1 MNITDTLGSRPAEV
15 PGGTVRIYL
24 CGVTAYDDSHIGHA
38 RTVVVF
44 DVLRRLL
51 ERSGR
56 RVELVQNFTDIDD
69 KIVERAAEE
78 GSDHRALAEKYI
90 ASYHRDFDELGVGR
104 AARYPRATEHI
115 PQMISLIE
123 SLVSKGFAYA
133 RGGSVYFDVSKFPG
147 YGRLSGKRAA
157 ELLAGARVEPDP
169 AKRDPADFAL
179 WKKTGPPSWPSP
191 WGEGRPGWHVECSAM
206 GLRMESIQIHGGGR
220 DLIFPHHENE
230 IAQSE
235 AHTGKEFARAWMHVG
250 MVTVDGQKMSKS
262 LGNSRTL
269 RAVLDRWGPNAARVF
284 CLSGHYSKP
293 VDYSEG
299 AMSEALSRWRQAEAA
314 FHELR
319 QAGSG
324 RAPPV
329 PGGFWE
335 ALEGDMGTHA
345 ALDSL
350 LALCRSVNRAAS
362 AGTLGS
368 SQELCAEL
376 DARLAVLGLRVRE
389 LSSQEASRVEGML
402 GERDRLRRASRY
414 AEADALRA
422 KIEGM
427 GVELADHGG
436 RTTAI
441 PREIPLEARARLG

>member
-1 MNITDTLGSRPAEV
+1 MNITDTLGSLPTEV

-90 ASYHRDFDELGVGR
+90 ASYHRDFDRLGV
-104 AARYPRATEHI
+104 AHASRYPRATEHV

-133 RGGSVYFDVSKFPG
+133 AGGSVYFDVSKFPE
-147 YGRLSGKRAA
+147 YGRLSGKRT
-157 ELLAGARVEPDP
+157 EQLIAGARVEPDP

-179 WKKTGPPSWPSP
+179 WKKTGPPCWPSP

-206 GLRMESIQIHGGGR
+206 GLRMESIEIHGGGR

-235 AHTGKEFARAWMHVG
+235 AHSGKKFARIWAHVG
-250 MVTVDGQKMSKS
+250 MVTVGGQKMSKS
-262 LGNSRTL
+262 LGNSMTL
-269 RAVLDRWGPNAARVF
+269 RRVLDRWGPNAARIF

-319 QAGSG
+319 QAGDG
-324 RAPPV
+324 RAPPA

-335 ALEGDMGTHA
+335 ALEDDMGTHA

-350 LALCRSVNRAAS
+350 LALCRSVNKAAS
-362 AGTLGS
+362 AGTLGA
-368 SQELCAEL
+368 SQELSSEL
-376 DARLAVLGLRVRE
+376 DARLSVLGLRVRE
-389 LSSQEASRVEGML
+389 LGGAESAKIRKML
-402 GERDRLRRASRY
+402 EEREFLRKSSRY

-422 KIEGM
+422 EIEKM

-436 RTTAI
+436 RTTVI
-441 PREIPLEARARLG
+441 PREI

>member
-1 MNITDTLGSRPAEV
+1 MNITDTLGSLPTEV

-90 ASYHRDFDELGVGR
+90 ASYHRDFDRLGVAR
-104 AARYPRATEHI
+104 ASRYPRATEHV

-133 RGGSVYFDVSKFPG
+133 AGGSVYFDVSKFPE
-147 YGRLSGKRAA
+147 YGRLSGKRT
-157 ELLAGARVEPDP
+157 EQLIAGARVEPDP

-179 WKKTGPPSWPSP
+179 WKKTGPPCWPSP

-206 GLRMESIQIHGGGR
+206 GLRMESIEIHGGGR

-235 AHTGKEFARAWMHVG
+235 AHSGKKFARIWAHVG
-250 MVTVDGQKMSKS
+250 MVTVGGQKMSKS
-262 LGNSRTL
+262 LGNSMTL
-269 RAVLDRWGPNAARVF
+269 RRVLDRWGPNAARIF

-319 QAGSG
+319 QAGDG
-324 RAPPV
+324 RAPPA

-335 ALEGDMGTHA
+335 ALEDDMGTHA

-350 LALCRSVNRAAS
+350 LALCRSVNKAAS
-362 AGTLGS
+362 AGTLGA
-368 SQELCAEL
+368 SQELSSEL
-376 DARLAVLGLRVRE
+376 DARLSVLGLRVRE
-389 LSSQEASRVEGML
+389 LGGAESAKIRKML
-402 GERDRLRRASRY
+402 EEREFLRKSSRY

-422 KIEGM
+422 EIEKM

-436 RTTAI
+436 RTTVI
-441 PREIPLEARARLG
+441 PREI

>member
-1 MNITDTLGSRPAEV
+1 MNITDTLGSLPTEV

-90 ASYHRDFDELGVGR
+90 ASYHRDFDRLGVAR
-104 AARYPRATEHI
+104 ASRYPRATEHV

-133 RGGSVYFDVSKFPG
+133 AGGSVYFDVSKFPE
-147 YGRLSGKRAA
+147 YGRLSGKRT
-157 ELLAGARVEPDP
+157 EQLIAGARVEPDP

-179 WKKTGPPSWPSP
+179 WKKTGPPCWPSP

-206 GLRMESIQIHGGGR
+206 GLRMESIEIHGGGR

-235 AHTGKEFARAWMHVG
+235 AHSGKKFARIWAHVG
-250 MVTVDGQKMSKS
+250 MVTVGGQKMSKS
-262 LGNSRTL
+262 LGNSMTL
-269 RAVLDRWGPNAARVF
+269 RRVLDRWGPNAARIF

-319 QAGSG
+319 QAGDG
-324 RAPPV
+324 RAPPAS
-329 PGGFWE
+329 GGFWE
-335 ALEGDMGTHA
+335 ALEDDMGTHA

-350 LALCRSVNRAAS
+350 LALCRSVNKAAS
-362 AGTLGS
+362 AGTLGA
-368 SQELCAEL
+368 SQELSSEL
-376 DARLAVLGLRVRE
+376 DARLSVLGLRVRE
-389 LSSQEASRVEGML
+389 LGGAESAKIRKML
-402 GERDRLRRASRY
+402 EEREFLRKSSRY

-422 KIEGM
+422 EIEKM

-436 RTTAI
+436 RTTVI
-441 PREIPLEARARLG
+441 PREI

>member
-1 MNITDTLGSRPAEV
+1 MNITDTLGSLPTEV

-90 ASYHRDFDELGVGR
+90 ASYHRDFDRLGVAR
-104 AARYPRATEHI
+104 ASRYPRATEHV

-133 RGGSVYFDVSKFPG
+133 AGGSVYFDVSKFPE
-147 YGRLSGKRAA
+147 YGRLSGKRT
-157 ELLAGARVEPDP
+157 EQLIAGARVEPDP

-179 WKKTGPPSWPSP
+179 WKKTGPPCWPSP

-206 GLRMESIQIHGGGR
+206 GLRMESIEIHGGGR

-235 AHTGKEFARAWMHVG
+235 AHSGKKFARIWAHVG
-250 MVTVDGQKMSKS
+250 MVTVGGQKMSKS
-262 LGNSRTL
+262 LGNSMTL
-269 RAVLDRWGPNAARVF
+269 RRVLDRWGPNAARIF

-319 QAGSG
+319 QAGDG
-324 RAPPV
+324 RAPPA

-335 ALEGDMGTHA
+335 ALEDDMGTHA

-350 LALCRSVNRAAS
+350 LALCRSVNKAAS
-362 AGTLGS
+362 AGTLGA
-368 SQELCAEL
+368 SQELSSEL
-376 DARLAVLGLRVRE
+376 DARLSVLGLRVRE
-389 LSSQEASRVEGML
+389 LGGAESAKIRKML
-402 GERDRLRRASRY
+402 EEREFLRKSSRY

-422 KIEGM
+422 EIEKM
-427 GVELADHGG
+427 GAELADHGG
-436 RTTAI
+436 RTTVI
-441 PREIPLEARARLG
+441 PREI

>member
-1 MNITDTLGSRPAEV
+1 MRLTDTLGSLPAEV
-15 PGGTVRIYL
+15 PGGRVRIYL

-56 RVELVQNFTDIDD
+56 TVELVQNFTDIDD
-69 KIVERAAEE
+69 KIVERAAAE
-78 GSDHRALAEKYI
+78 GTDHASLAEKYI
-90 ASYHRDFDELGVGR
+90 ASYHRDFDRLGVAR
-104 AARYPRATEHI
+104 ASRYPRATGHVGQI
-115 PQMISLIE
+115 ISLVE

-133 RGGSVYFDVSKFPG
+133 EGGSVYFDVSKFPE
-147 YGRLSGKRAA
+147 YGRLSGKRTGQ
-157 ELLAGARVEPDP
+157 LIAGARVEPDP

-179 WKKTGPPSWPSP
+179 WKKAGPPCWPSP

-206 GLRMESIQIHGGGR
+206 GLQMGSIDIHGGGR

-235 AHTGKEFARAWMHVG
+235 AHSGKKFARIWAHVG
-250 MVTVDGQKMSKS
+250 MVTVGGQKMSKS
-262 LGNSRTL
+262 LGNSMTL
-269 RAVLDRWGPNAARVF
+269 RRVLDRWGPNAARIF

-319 QAGSG
+319 QAGPG
-324 RAPPV
+324 GAPRA

-335 ALEGDMGTHA
+335 ALEDDMGTHA

-350 LALCRSVNRAAS
+350 LALCRSVNKAAS
-362 AGTLGS
+362 AGTLGA
-368 SQELCAEL
+368 SQELSAEL

-389 LSSQEASRVEGML
+389 LDGAESSKVRKML
-402 GERDRLRRASRY
+402 GERDELRRASKY
-414 AEADALRA
+414 SEADGLRA
-422 KIEGM
+422 EIGKM

-436 RTTAI
+436 RTTVI
-441 PREIPLEARARLG
+441 PRGN

>member
-1 MNITDTLGSRPAEV
+1 MNITDTLGSLPTEV

-90 ASYHRDFDELGVGR
+90 ASYHRDFDRLGVAR
-104 AARYPRATEHI
+104 ASRYPRATGHVGQI
-115 PQMISLIE
+115 ISLVE

-133 RGGSVYFDVSKFPG
+133 EGGNVYFDVSKFPE
-147 YGRLSGKRAA
+147 YGRLSGKRTGQ
-157 ELLAGARVEPDP
+157 LIAGARVEPDP

-179 WKKTGPPSWPSP
+179 WKKTGPPCWPSP

-206 GLRMESIQIHGGGR
+206 GLQMESIEIHGGGR

-235 AHTGKEFARAWMHVG
+235 AHSGKKFARIWAHVG
-250 MVTVDGQKMSKS
+250 MVTVGGQKMSKS
-262 LGNSRTL
+262 LGNSMTL
-269 RAVLDRWGPNAARVF
+269 RRVLDRWGPNAARIF

-319 QAGSG
+319 QAGDG
-324 RAPPV
+324 RAPPA

-335 ALEGDMGTHA
+335 ALEDDMGTHA

-350 LALCRSVNRAAS
+350 LALCRSVNKAAS
-362 AGTLGS
+362 AGTLGA
-368 SQELCAEL
+368 SQELSSEL
-376 DARLAVLGLRVRE
+376 DARLSVLGLRVRE
-389 LSSQEASRVEGML
+389 LGGAESAKIRKML
-402 GERDRLRRASRY
+402 EEREFLRKSSRY

-422 KIEGM
+422 EIEKM

-436 RTTAI
+436 RTTVI
-441 PREIPLEARARLG
+441 PREI